1 MENEKEPLSLRGRAG
16 GQPRHRAATEP
27 PQGPAAA
34 LPAPSPCPPAATLAV
49 AVPRVARSPLPLS
62 PAAARLRMMEA
73 AMAEPPRPQLPP
85 RSPGAPQRACAA
97 RGPGRRRE
105 EAGGG
110 SRPRHGDRA
119 GRAGGGAPWPGG
131 GGRGTGK
138 WRCCRLAGR
147 AEGGWGF

>member
-73 AMAEPPRPQLPP
+73 AMAEHPRPQLPP
-85 RSPGAPQRACAA
+85 CSPGAPQRACAA

-105 EAGGG
+105 EAPGPAMATARGGREAG
-110 SRPRHGDRA
+110 LHGPV
-119 GRAGGGAPWPGG
+119 GGKGDGEMAVLPPGG
-131 GGRGTGK
+131 
-138 WRCCRLAGR
+138 
-147 AEGGWGF
+147 EE